1 MVVQLFVTVSL
12 ITSTFGQLIGIAL
25 LVRCPIE
32 WILRFEHPIVTITM
46 ALNAITGKSRNSRN
60 FLSLIFYVKS
70 ILI

>member
-46 ALNAITGKSRNSRN
+46 ALNAITGKN
-60 FLSLIFYVKS
+60 
-70 ILI
+70 